1 MFPTLLQIGSVKI
14 VTFPVV
20 LFFALIFGI
29 FLFWREVRREYFDE
43 IEIFDL
49 SLVLILG
56 MVLGG
61 KIFEF
66 SLSVVRFGLVFAFF
80 RFWNEFGSFSF
91 WGAIIGVAVAAWLF
105 SRSRDWH
112 FFAILDF
119 GAIAA
124 SGALILVWLG
134 NLLGGSAYGVMTNSA
149 WGISSP
155 YLLGRRQPTQVLGI
169 AIFLLIFLILKR
181 FTKRVHFEGFYIS
194 WFLILSS
201 VSLFFLEFL
210 RGDSVYLS
218 TVRVNQ
224 IFSVGFFIFG
234 VLTFYNRSKRSFLS
248 DLQMIPIFCFG
259 CAKAGYLSGKRVIF
273 NLRISAK
280 YKFLSLRRRQ
290 LK

>member
-1 MFPTLLQIGSVKI
+1 MFPTLFQIGSVKI
-14 VTFPVV
+14 VTLPVV

-29 FLFWREVRREYFDE
+29 YLFWREVRREYFNE

-49 SLVLILG
+49 SLILILG
-56 MVLGG
+56 MILGG

-66 SLSVVRFGLVFAFF
+66 SLNVLRFGLVFAFF

-91 WGAIIGVAVAAWLF
+91 WGAIIGASCAAWLF

-124 SGALILVWLG
+124 SGALVLVWFG
-134 NLLGGSAYGVMTNSA
+134 NLLAGGAYGIMTNSV

-169 AIFLLIFLILKR
+169 LIFLLIFLVLKR
-181 FTKRVHFEGFYIS
+181 LTRRVHFEGFFIS
-194 WFLILSS
+194 WFLILSA

-224 IFSVGFFIFG
+224 IFSVVFFILG
-234 VLTFYNRSKRSFLS
+234 ILIFYNRSRRSVFF
-248 DLQMIPIFCFG
+248 DLQRIPIFCFG
-259 CAKAGYLSGKRVIF
+259 CAKAGYLSSKKVIF

-280 YKFLSLRRRQ
+280 YKILSLRRRY
-290 LK
+290 